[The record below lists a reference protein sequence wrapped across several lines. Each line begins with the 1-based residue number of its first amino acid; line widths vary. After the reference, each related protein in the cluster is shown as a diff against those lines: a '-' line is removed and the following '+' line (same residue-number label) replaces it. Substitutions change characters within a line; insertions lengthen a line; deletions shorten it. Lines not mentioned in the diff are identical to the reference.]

1 MNDEHDEHDEHDDGA
16 GAILPFDDGSA
27 GRLIRRVWRDDGSGA
42 RWFFSV
48 VDAVAVLTDSATPRR
63 YWAELKRNLHKEG
76 FQLFA
81 RIEQLK
87 MRALDGKLRATDAA
101 DTETMLRIVQSIPS
115 PKAEPF
121 KQWLA
126 HEGARR
132 LADVV
137 AELPEDQRRLIEH
150 SLLTEITARLEG
162 SAKMANVVT
171 ASDIAIFHDEGYRGL
186 YGELSEQIAV
196 RKDVPVAEITEWMDS
211 DELSY
216 NMFRVTLADQQI
228 HREQPR
234 TRAAA
239 NEIHYDVGR
248 AVRQFIVEQG
258 AILPEK
264 LPTPDQSIRQL
275 EMAEQKRLRDE
286 RRELEWPLEGDLK

>member
-1 MNDEHDEHDEHDDGA
+1 MSELDDQA
-16 GAILPFDDGSA
+16 GAVLPFDDGSV
-27 GRLIRRVWRDDGSGA
+27 GRVIRRMWHDDGSGA

-48 VDAVAVLTDSATPRR
+48 VDAVAVLTDSDNPRR
-63 YWAELKRNLHKEG
+63 YWTDLKRRLAEESAG
-76 FQLFA
+76 QLYA
-81 RIEQLK
+81 KIVQLK
-87 MRALDGKLRATDAA
+87 MRALDGRMRATDAA
-101 DTETMLRIVQSIPS
+101 DTEAMLRIVQSIPS

-126 HEGARR
+126 QEGARR

-137 AELPEDQRRLIEH
+137 AELPEDQRRLAEH
-150 SLLTEITARLEG
+150 SLLAEITARLEN

-171 ASDIAIFHDEGYRGL
+171 ASDVAIFHDEGYRGL
-186 YGELSEQIAV
+186 YGEVREQIAV
-196 RKDVPVAEITEWMDS
+196 RKDVPGSEITEWMGS

-248 AVRQFIVEQG
+248 AVRQFIQEQG
-258 AILPEK
+258 ATLPER
-264 LPTPDQSIRQL
+264 LPTPEQSIQQL
-275 EMAEQKRLRDE
+275 EREEQKRLRDE
-286 RRELEWPLEGDLK
+286 RRELGWPLEGDIE